1 MTPRLTMAGTL
12 PPLFEITD
20 SDHGGYAA
28 VAVYTLLVLT
38 VVIVAVRLFTRWFL
52 SRVVHPDDI
61 LLAVSTVWSKRL
73 AETRSLC

>member
-1 MTPRLTMAGTL
+1 MAGTL